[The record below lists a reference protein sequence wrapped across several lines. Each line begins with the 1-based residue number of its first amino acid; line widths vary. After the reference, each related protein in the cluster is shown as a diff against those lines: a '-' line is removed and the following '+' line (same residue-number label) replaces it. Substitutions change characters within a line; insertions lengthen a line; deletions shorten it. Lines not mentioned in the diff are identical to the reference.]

1 MNTLLHTTRAYNV
14 RNGSIAPTHGD
25 TLSLPRAG
33 QHVPA
38 MKRQPAV
45 TAGPQPHTTGLD
57 ETFAPDGKG
66 KGYLMQ

>member
-1 MNTLLHTTRAYNV
+1 MRAYNG
-14 RNGSIAPTHGD
+14 RNGSTAPSHGD
-25 TLSLPRAG
+25 TLSSCAG

-57 ETFAPDGKG
+57 ETFAPDDKG

>member
-1 MNTLLHTTRAYNV
+1 MAAYNV
-14 RNGSIAPTHGD
+14 CVHTTAKTDPQHPPTATRSH
-25 TLSLPRAG
+25 SRAG

>member
-1 MNTLLHTTRAYNV
+1 MAAYNV
-14 RNGSIAPTHGD
+14 CGDPTAETDPQHPP
-25 TLSLPRAG
+25 TATRSHSRAG